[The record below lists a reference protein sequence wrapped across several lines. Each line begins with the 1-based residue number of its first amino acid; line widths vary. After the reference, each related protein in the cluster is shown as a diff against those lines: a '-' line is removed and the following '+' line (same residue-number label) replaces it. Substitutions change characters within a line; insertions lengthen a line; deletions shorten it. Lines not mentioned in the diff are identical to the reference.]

1 MLNNKIAVIIAGI
14 LLGLIGIWVKLI
26 NKQVPIM
33 TLNWARLTIAFL
45 FFLLFLAPFYRK
57 KIKKFKDIKGAILV
71 GFLMAVA
78 FSLFSTANFYAPATN
93 VALITS
99 LYAVITPIFAWLIL
113 KEKLSTKKIIAIFI
127 ALTGLIIINPLKTQ
141 YLTGNIISL
150 IHPFIFSLFLVY
162 LRKKEKGQDIASM
175 FWFFLFATIFLIPF
189 PFIYGLGNINQSI
202 IYILLLGVLSTA
214 VPYILL
220 AYGLEK
226 VPAPQVSIIILVT
239 LPLSAITFS
248 YLVFRDIASST
259 IYFGGALLLIAGAIA
274 LWNEK
279 HKRYIAHF

>member
-93 VALITS
+93 VDR
-99 LYAVITPIFAWLIL
+99 
-113 KEKLSTKKIIAIFI
+113 KSTR
-127 ALTGLIIINPLKTQ
+127 LN
-141 YLTGNIISL
+141 
-150 IHPFIFSLFLVY
+150 
-162 LRKKEKGQDIASM
+162 
-175 FWFFLFATIFLIPF
+175 
-189 PFIYGLGNINQSI
+189 
-202 IYILLLGVLSTA
+202 
-214 VPYILL
+214 
-220 AYGLEK
+220 
-226 VPAPQVSIIILVT
+226 
-239 LPLSAITFS
+239 
-248 YLVFRDIASST
+248 SS
-259 IYFGGALLLIAGAIA
+259 
-274 LWNEK
+274 
-279 HKRYIAHF
+279 HM

>member
-99 LYAVITPIFAWLIL
+99 LYAVITPIFAWFIL
-113 KEKLSTKKIIAIFI
+113 REKLSTKKIVAIMI
-127 ALTGLIIINPLKTQ
+127 ALAGLIIINPFKTE
-141 YLTGNIISL
+141 YLIGNIISL

-162 LRKKEKGQDIASM
+162 LRKKEKGHDIASM

-189 PFIYGLGNINQSI
+189 PFIYGLGNINEI
-202 IYILLLGVLSTA
+202 IFYVLLLGVLSTA

-226 VPAPQVSIIILVT
+226 VPAPQASMTILVT
-239 LPLSAITFS
+239 LPLPAITFS
-248 YLVFRDIASST
+248 YLIFGEVVSNLVF
-259 IYFGGALLLIAGAIA
+259 FGGSLLIIAGVIA

>member
-14 LLGLIGIWVKLI
+14 LLGLIGIWIKLI
-26 NKQVPIM
+26 NKNIPIM
-33 TLNWARLTIAFL
+33 TINWTRLTIAFL

-78 FSLFSTANFYAPATN
+78 FSLFSAANFYAPSTN

-99 LYAVITPIFAWLIL
+99 LYAVITPIFAWFIL
-113 KEKLSTKKIIAIFI
+113 KEKLSTKKIAAIVI
-127 ALTGLIIINPLKTQ
+127 ALTGLVIINPLKTQ
-141 YLTGNIISL
+141 YLIGTIISL

-175 FWFFLFATIFLIPF
+175 FWFFLFAAIFLIPF
-189 PFIYGLGNINQSI
+189 PFIYGLGNINESI

-226 VPAPQVSIIILVT
+226 VPAPQASIIILVT

-248 YLVFRDIASST
+248 YLIFRDIASST
-259 IYFGGALLLIAGAIA
+259 IYFGGALLLIAGVIA

-279 HKRYIAHF
+279 HKRYMAHF